1 LLRYRHLGTDRL
13 PMHGRS
19 VVVLHRVL
27 EIYLPV
33 AGEIVFPTP
42 HADHVGHVVGPKP
55 LRKITQILA
64 QAWDARIET
73 DENEPIPSLEPET
86 MEAIGLLV
94 EVEGLLHRRG
104 ADEVT
109 VKGIGPA
116 VVRAGNDPAIALAV
130 EEAGAA
136 VTAAIG
142 EGADLVIAVPYDDH
156 GIA

>member
-1 LLRYRHLGTDRL
+1 MSAVLGEERDRFLRLHMVAAPLAARLLRYRHLGTDRL

-73 DENEPIPSLEPET
+73 DENEPLPSREPQP
-86 MEAIGLLV
+86 L
-94 EVEGLLHRRG
+94 
-104 ADEVT
+104 
-109 VKGIGPA
+109 
-116 VVRAGNDPAIALAV
+116 
-130 EEAGAA
+130 
-136 VTAAIG
+136 AAIRRR
-142 EGADLVIAVPYDDH
+142 
-156 GIA
+156 